1 MKVLYIAAECKPYSK
16 VGGVGDVT
24 AELPPAL
31 RELGIDIEIVTPL
44 YSSTKRELYS
54 STSYD
59 QYQVCYQGKDETVE
73 VYKSDL
79 GRVPV
84 NLLKNPTYFE
94 GKYGTPYIYSPTI
107 PFYDDALRFSFF
119 SEACL
124 WLINK
129 KKPDIVHINDWTL
142 GYLFGRMFVE
152 KMPQKRVLTIHN
164 IGYQGNIGM
173 PAIQGWDIERLVDDE
188 AIDGKF
194 IDPHVEWNSINLLKL
209 AIEFSDRVNTVSP
222 GYCREITQPEDQT
235 RYFEG
240 GKGLHET
247 TKRLFEEGR
256 LIGIL
261 NGFVYDF
268 EPTEENFLCT
278 IQEKAEMKHLIAQSF
293 QNPNALLLGFVGR
306 LVEQKFKLLTES
318 FEGKTVMEH
327 ILDIPDVNIALLGQG
342 VPEYESLLK
351 SLYGRNNISITIG
364 FDAIKARQISLGSDV
379 FLMPSLYEPCGITQM
394 ESLSKATAPL
404 VRWTGGLLDTV
415 KPIKFHTEN
424 DGTGFGFDG
433 VNRHDVLSNLVE
445 TVTNARDYYQ
455 QERQDFEQVL
465 RRGFKE
471 RFDLRQSAM
480 EYIQNLYE
488 PVMD

>member
-16 VGGVGDVT
+16 VGGVADVT

-31 RELGIDIEIVTPL
+31 KAQGIDIEVVTPL

-54 STSYD
+54 PTSCD
-59 QYQVCYQGKDETVE
+59 QYQVHYQDRDETVE
-73 VYKSDL
+73 IYKSDL
-79 GRVPV
+79 DGVPV
-84 NLLKNPTYFE
+84 NLLKNSTYFE

-124 WLINK
+124 ELINR

-164 IGYQGNIGM
+164 IGYQGNIGKA
-173 PAIQGWDIERLVDDE
+173 AIQGWDIELLARDE
-188 AIDGKF
+188 TIGHMLM
-194 IDPHVEWNSINLLKL
+194 DPRIEWNSINLLKL
-209 AIEFSDRVNTVSP
+209 AMELAHKVNTVSP
-222 GYCREITQPEDQT
+222 GYCHEITQPEDQS

-247 TKRLFEEGR
+247 TSRLFEQGR

-268 EPTEENFLCT
+268 APTDENFSHT
-278 IQEKAEMKHLIAQSF
+278 IQEKDEIKRSITRSF
-293 QNPNALLLGFVGR
+293 QNPGAFLLGFVGR
-306 LVEQKFKLLTES
+306 LVEQKFKLLAENID
-318 FEGKTVMEH
+318 GRTVMEH

-342 VPEYESLLK
+342 VPEYENLLNR
-351 SLYGRNNISITIG
+351 LHGRKNISVAIG
-364 FDAIKARQISLGSDV
+364 FDAVKARAISLGSDV

-394 ESLSKATAPL
+394 ESLSKATPPL
-404 VRWTGGLLDTV
+404 VRWTGGLVDTV
-415 KPIKFHTEN
+415 KPHTEN
-424 DGTGFGFDG
+424 NGTGFGFDG
-433 VNRHDVLSNLVE
+433 ANRYDVLTHLVKAVVE
-445 TVTNARDYYQ
+445 ARDYYQ
-455 QERQDFEQVL
+455 QERHNFEKVL
-465 RRGFKE
+465 RCGFQE
-471 RFDLRQSAM
+471 RFDWRQSAR
-480 EYIQNLYE
+480 EYIQKIYE
-488 PVMD
+488 PVMA